1 VSVGVV
7 VGAGGGIGSACA
19 RALDGSCDVM
29 VLVGRSEHSLG
40 KTAASLSGATS
51 IVVADIA
58 TDKGRE
64 EIGRTVEETNSEVAW
79 VVLASGVPLRGP
91 LMRLAPDDIAQTF
104 LVNLVGPALLIRRLL
119 ECRWLPNSSIIA
131 IGSISASRALP
142 NRSVYS
148 GSKAGL
154 EHLCHSLAAEV
165 APLGIRVNVVS
176 PGVVETEFV
185 AGDREALDAWVTSRV
200 PQKRAGSPEDIS
212 NVVRYLA
219 LEASLYVTGAR
230 IAVDGGA
237 ETLS

>member
-1 VSVGVV
+1 MSVGVV

-19 RALDGSCDVM
+19 RALDGSSDVM
-29 VLVGRSEHSLG
+29 VLVGRSEHTLS
-40 KTAASLSGATS
+40 KTAASLSGTTA
-51 IVVADIA
+51 IVVADIT

-64 EIGRTVEETNSEVAW
+64 AIAGIVEETNSEVAW

-91 LMRLAPDDIAQTF
+91 LMQLEPDDITRTF
-104 LVNLVGPALLIRRLL
+104 LVNLVAPALLIRRLL
-119 ECRWLPNSSIIA
+119 ECRWSPNASIIA

-148 GSKAGL
+148 GSKAGF
-154 EHLCHSLAAEV
+154 EHLCRSLAAEV

-176 PGVVETEFV
+176 PGVVDTEFV
-185 AGDREALDAWVTSRV
+185 AGDRKALDAWVGSRV
-200 PQKRAGSPEDIS
+200 PQKRVGTPEDVS

-219 LEASLYVTGAR
+219 LEAPPYLTGAR